1 MKKRQDGKKT
11 DNGIPLLLSIILVFC
26 ILGVVVFS
34 VARKINKEMSI
45 SAIQNLSES
54 LDLIQC
60 TLEAILNKEAE
71 YQKIIAQEAAK
82 AEDLEE
88 FILSYQKSQ
97 TMVKVSLIF
106 TGEEEGISNTG
117 EVFSEEELDFSLGET
132 TNGLQISQ
140 SYVNH
145 MGTWAYSMKC
155 PVIKNDQE
163 IAALYIEYIYES
175 YDKSLPEGFY
185 NGKAML
191 YIMDRNTERFVLKP
205 KGMGERNAGHLN
217 LEDYYQANNIQEE
230 DIRQEVNACLEEK
243 RILCFIMIFKEK
255 VH

>member
-88 FILSYQKSQ
+88 FILSYQKARP
-97 TMVKVSLIF
+97 
-106 TGEEEGISNTG
+106 
-117 EVFSEEELDFSLGET
+117 
-132 TNGLQISQ
+132 
-140 SYVNH
+140 
-145 MGTWAYSMKC
+145 W
-155 PVIKNDQE
+155 
-163 IAALYIEYIYES
+163 
-175 YDKSLPEGFY
+175 
-185 NGKAML
+185 
-191 YIMDRNTERFVLKP
+191 
-205 KGMGERNAGHLN
+205 
-217 LEDYYQANNIQEE
+217 
-230 DIRQEVNACLEEK
+230 
-243 RILCFIMIFKEK
+243 
-255 VH
+255 

>member
-117 EVFSEEELDFSLGET
+117 EVFSEEELDFSLGGT
-132 TNGLQISQ
+132 TNGLQI
-140 SYVNH
+140 
-145 MGTWAYSMKC
+145 
-155 PVIKNDQE
+155 
-163 IAALYIEYIYES
+163 
-175 YDKSLPEGFY
+175 
-185 NGKAML
+185 
-191 YIMDRNTERFVLKP
+191 
-205 KGMGERNAGHLN
+205 
-217 LEDYYQANNIQEE
+217 
-230 DIRQEVNACLEEK
+230 
-243 RILCFIMIFKEK
+243 
-255 VH
+255 